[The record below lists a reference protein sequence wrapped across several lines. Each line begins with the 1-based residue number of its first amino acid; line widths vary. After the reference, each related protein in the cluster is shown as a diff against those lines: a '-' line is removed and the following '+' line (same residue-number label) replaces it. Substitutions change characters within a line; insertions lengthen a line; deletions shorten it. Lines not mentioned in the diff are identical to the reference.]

1 MEKKRIVTALA
12 VALGLSTPVPALWA
26 AHHEGS
32 DAQAAGEAK
41 PAEDMQQ
48 EAGAEGAAADQ
59 GTMSEGAAADQG
71 TMSEGAA
78 ADQGTM
84 TEGGEGGMAG
94 QAEGSMSESSH

>member
-12 VALGLSTPVPALWA
+12 VALGISTPVPALWA

-59 GTMSEGAAADQG
+59 GTM
-71 TMSEGAA
+71 TEGAA

>member
-1 MEKKRIVTALA
+1 MEKKRIVTVLA

-59 GTMSEGAAADQG
+59 GTM
-71 TMSEGAA
+71 TEGAA